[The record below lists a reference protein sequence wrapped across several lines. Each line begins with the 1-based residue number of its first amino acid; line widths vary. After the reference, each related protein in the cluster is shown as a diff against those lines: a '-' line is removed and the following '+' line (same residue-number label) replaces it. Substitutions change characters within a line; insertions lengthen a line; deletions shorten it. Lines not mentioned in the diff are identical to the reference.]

1 MTITSRENWLR
12 TVEFRYPEWIPCY
25 VGLAPILF
33 KIYRESL
40 ERLIVEHPRFF
51 PGYVAGQRDF
61 DEMPPA
67 YHLNERYRDNWGCV
81 WHNIQEGI
89 EGQVEGHPLADWS
102 ALAAWRPP
110 DPLHFLERGEV
121 NWDDMAKYMARQR
134 REGNLANGS
143 GERLFDRLYLL
154 RGFEN
159 LMMDFATE
167 PPELAR
173 LIQILTDHEL
183 ALIELWLKLGVD
195 AISFHTDIG
204 AQKGLMISPASFLKY
219 IKPMFMTL
227 FQTCRKAGVH
237 VSLSSDGRLL
247 AIVDD
252 LIECGVSV
260 HDPQLRANGLDNIRR
275 AYRGRLG
282 INLDLDR
289 QGFPFMTP
297 QEVRDQIHEVVDTLA
312 LPEGGLMV
320 MAQFYGADI
329 PLANIAAG
337 MEAMEDYCYPHS

>member
-1 MTITSRENWLR
+1 MTITPRENWLR
-12 TVEFRYPEWIPCY
+12 TVEFCYPEWIPCY
-25 VGLAPILF
+25 VGLAPILY
-33 KIYRESL
+33 KLYRASL
-40 ERLIVEHPRFF
+40 EQLIVDHPRLF

-61 DEMPPA
+61 DSMPSA
-67 YHLNERYRDNWGCV
+67 YHLNERYRDNWGCL

-89 EGQVEGHPLADWS
+89 EGQVEEHPLADWS
-102 ALAAWRPP
+102 ALAGWRPP
-110 DPLHFLERGEV
+110 DPQHYLERGEV
-121 NWDDMAKYMARQR
+121 NWATMADYLAEQR
-134 REGNLANGS
+134 RLGNLVAGN

-159 LMMDFATE
+159 LMLDFATE
-167 PPELAR
+167 SPELAR
-173 LIQILTDHEL
+173 LIQTLTDHEL
-183 ALIELWLKLGVD
+183 ALIGLWLRLGVD

-204 AQKGLMISPASFLKY
+204 SQKGLMISPASFRKY

-237 VSLSSDGRLL
+237 VNLSSDGRLL
-247 AIVDD
+247 EIVDD

-260 HDPQLRANGLDNIRR
+260 HDPQLRANGLEGIKR

-297 QEVRDQIHEVVDTLA
+297 LEVRDQIHQVVDTLA

-329 PLANIAAG
+329 PLENIAAG
-337 MEAMEDYCYPHS
+337 MEAMEDYCYPSA